1 MPRES
6 AGNLGDPAQIQYAM
20 QLVWKTI
27 CYVNRSLGVTV
38 LQDFSSFMPNPG

>member
-6 AGNLGDPAQIQYAM
+6 AGNLGDPAHIQYAM

-38 LQDFSSFMPNPG
+38 VQDFSSFMPNPG